1 MIIKEEHCL
10 PSSIHRG
17 NIHFSNS
24 FWKEYAKVLILK
36 IHTLIMR
43 IDILSCPRT
52 LFQSDALIDFLVS
65 PLPKSKVK
73 SLFSVSKVRFVER
86 ELFWTNV
93 LHCLLKKLLSRF
105 GFSKKSVT
113 SRLPT
118 DSGGVRGILKP
129 F

>member
-1 MIIKEEHCL
+1 M
-10 PSSIHRG
+10 
-17 NIHFSNS
+17 
-24 FWKEYAKVLILK
+24 K

-73 SLFSVSKVRFVER
+73 SLFSVSKLRFVER
-86 ELFWTNV
+86 ELFWTIV

-118 DSGGVRGILKP
+118 DSGRVRGILKP